1 VLEPIPED
9 MPIKNSLIQLVTEDV
24 PLQTPD
30 LTNAES
36 TEDQTTETSV
46 LKLMSDAQVYHGNQF
61 TLRLDLN
68 SELPEKVGLKED
80 QEESGDHLLH
90 TTSGTTTMVPKLF
103 AETSVS
109 ELVPEPTPETE
120 TTELTS
126 IQSVTEDA
134 MLVLEAFHNAES
146 TVDQTTMTR
155 VLKLMSDVQ
164 ANHTRDHH
172 STKSV
177 QNSLSAETHTP
188 AMSGEREVMEHGDHL
203 LLTTSGITTT
213 VPPSSVEIWA
223 MEPVLELIPEDVKTK
238 RTSIQL
244 ETEDVP
250 LETPD
255 LTNAESTVDQTTT
268 TRALKLMSN
277 VQEDHGDHITLELVK
292 NSELPEKVGLKEDQ
306 EEFGDQY
313 PHTGSGTT
321 TMVLLLFAEI

>member
-164 ANHTRDHH
+164 ANHTKDLH
-172 STKSV
+172 STELV
-177 QNSLSAETHTP
+177 QNSLSAETQELDT
-188 AMSGEREVMEHGDHL
+188 SGEREVMALGDHL
-203 LLTTSGITTT
+203 LHTTSGITTT

-223 MEPVLELIPEDVKTK
+223 MEPVLEPELEEMVTK
-238 RTSIQL
+238 NSSIQL
-244 ETEDVP
+244 VTEDVMP
-250 LETPD
+250 ITEDSLI
-255 LTNAESTVDQTTT
+255 AESTVDQTTET
-268 TRALKLMSN
+268 
-277 VQEDHGDHITLELVK
+277 
-292 NSELPEKVGLKEDQ
+292 
-306 EEFGDQY
+306 
-313 PHTGSGTT
+313 
-321 TMVLLLFAEI
+321 